1 MKKLILLLVIFL
13 TFTGC
18 DSVNNPNDIY
28 LSENRIADLAIL
40 KIEMEDIDSKISHI
54 IKSNERLSS
63 SSPLS
68 QRGIRRNQE
77 EISKLESQR
86 DILEKKIMV
95 PYEIEQEYQSN
106 K

>member
-1 MKKLILLLVIFL
+1 MRHHVKKLILVLVIFL

-18 DSVNNPNDIY
+18 ESVNNPNDIY

-40 KIEMEDIDSKISHI
+40 KIKMEDIDSRISHI

-68 QRGIRRNQE
+68 QRVIRRNQE

-86 DILEKKIMV
+86 DILEKR
-95 PYEIEQEYQSN
+95 
-106 K
+106 